1 MNLNPSI
8 RVAAN
13 SDSVDWTVQTQKLVV
28 LCSRWFRRQH
38 GQQGMRSLWWLRR
51 HLRLQWGKDV
61 RGASWMPHDMRGFH
75 GMLTDAMRPPWGD
88 ITNHG
93 GGWVVG
99 ETRVRGLYSR
109 NAAHGT
115 PRAAMQATGSF
126 QSSRSVSVMIGFSSR
141 VWQLRSSRFGRLV
154 DSKSIRTL
162 SRFACFRRSL
172 MPVAGVVQP

>member
-1 MNLNPSI
+1 MS
-8 RVAAN
+8 
-13 SDSVDWTVQTQKLVV
+13 
-28 LCSRWFRRQH
+28 
-38 GQQGMRSLWWLRR
+38 
-51 HLRLQWGKDV
+51 
-61 RGASWMPHDMRGFH
+61 RGAAWMPHDMRGFQ

-126 QSSRSVSVMIGFSSR
+126 PVVEVGFCHDRVLFSSLAPSKLPFR
-141 VWQLRSSRFGRLV
+141 PIGGLEV
-154 DSKSIRTL
+154 DQRPVSFCL
-162 SRFACFRRSL
+162 LRRSL

>member
-1 MNLNPSI
+1 M
-8 RVAAN
+8 
-13 SDSVDWTVQTQKLVV
+13 
-28 LCSRWFRRQH
+28 
-38 GQQGMRSLWWLRR
+38 
-51 HLRLQWGKDV
+51 
-61 RGASWMPHDMRGFH
+61 
-75 GMLTDAMRPPWGD
+75 
-88 ITNHG
+88 
-93 GGWVVG
+93 VG

-115 PRAAMQATGSF
+115 PCAAMQATASF
-126 QSSRSVSVMIGFSSR
+126 QSLRSVSVMIGFSSR